1 MLHYITISR
10 SIVQSHCMYYYYYV
24 FDFIIYYVFGFEEL

>member
-1 MLHYITISR
+1 
-10 SIVQSHCMYYYYYV
+10 MYYYYYV